1 LRDAD
6 IHGAGQSDGV
16 VLLHGIAGT
25 SLLLRRLEQTLR
37 RAGFAT
43 LNLDYESR
51 KKPLEELAAD
61 IHPAITRFAADL
73 AGSIHF
79 VAHSLGGLLARVYV
93 ASYRPARLGR
103 VVLLGTPNRGSE
115 VADLLKE
122 FWVYRAFYGPAGQQ
136 LATTPD
142 ATLSALPQLDYEVGI
157 ISACRSIA
165 PISSRF
171 LLPQPN
177 DGRVSVQSCMIDGM
191 ADHITIRTWHTGLL
205 LNSDAIRQTITFLRE
220 GRFHRRLAA

>member
-1 LRDAD
+1 LRDLEAP
-6 IHGAGQSDGV
+6 GAGSRDGV
-16 VLLHGIAGT
+16 VLLHGIAGS
-25 SLLLRRLEQTLR
+25 SLLLRRLEKTLR

-51 KKPLEELAAD
+51 RKPLLALAAD
-61 IHPAITRFAADL
+61 IHRPIARFAADH

-79 VAHSLGGLLARVYV
+79 VAHSLGGLLARVYL
-93 ASYRPARLGR
+93 ANYRPDRLGR
-103 VVLLGTPNRGSE
+103 VVLLGTPNKGSE

-142 ATLSALPQLDYEVGI
+142 ATLSALPRLDYDVGV

-171 LLPQPN
+171 VLPRPN

-191 ADHITIRTWHTGLL
+191 ADHVTIPTWHTGLL
-205 LNSDAIRQTITFLRE
+205 LDANAIRQTIAFLRA
-220 GRFHRRLAA
+220 GRFEKSAAA

>member
-6 IHGAGQSDGV
+6 TLLANPRDGV

-25 SLLLRRLEQTLR
+25 SLLLRRLEKTLR

-51 KKPLEELAAD
+51 KKPLHELAAD
-61 IHPAITRFAADL
+61 IHRPIAGFAAKNP
-73 AGSIHF
+73 GPIHF
-79 VAHSLGGLLARVYV
+79 VAHSMGGLLARVYV
-93 ASYRPARLGR
+93 ANHRPARLGR
-103 VVLLGTPNRGSE
+103 VVLLGTPNKGSE
-115 VADLLKE
+115 VADLLQE
-122 FWVYRAFYGPAGQQ
+122 FWLYRAFYGPAGQQ
-136 LATTPD
+136 IVTTPD
-142 ATLSALPQLDYEVGI
+142 ATLSALPQLDYDVGV

-171 LLPQPN
+171 VLPRPN

-191 ADHITIRTWHTGLL
+191 ADHVTIPTWHTGLL
-205 LNSDAIRQTITFLRE
+205 LNANAIRQTIAFLRDGHFE
-220 GRFHRRLAA
+220 RSAT